1 MCRTLNNYETN
12 HSQEFYYELRDKDK
26 NKNTYKKLADYTRA
40 ARTIY
45 LNKAC
50 FNGLYRVNKKN
61 EFNVPFG
68 KKSNDNTYDWDNL
81 ITASNYL
88 TMNDVKITCTD
99 FEESLKNVKKGDFVY
114 FDPPYDSNTTTFN
127 SYTENGF
134 GKEDQ
139 KRLEEVYKKLDKL
152 GAFVMLSNHNT
163 MLVNDLYKD
172 YHIHVIE
179 ARRNINSNGEIR
191 GSVEEVIIT
200 NYEKINC

>member
-1 MCRTLNNYETN
+1 
-12 HSQEFYYELRDKDK
+12 
-26 NKNTYKKLADYTRA
+26 
-40 ARTIY
+40 
-45 LNKAC
+45 
-50 FNGLYRVNKKN
+50 
-61 EFNVPFG
+61 
-68 KKSNDNTYDWDNL
+68 
-81 ITASNYL
+81 
-88 TMNDVKITCTD
+88 MNDVKITCTD

-139 KRLEEVYKKLDKL
+139 KRLAEVYKKLDKL

-179 ARRNINSNGEIR
+179 ARRNINSNGEKR